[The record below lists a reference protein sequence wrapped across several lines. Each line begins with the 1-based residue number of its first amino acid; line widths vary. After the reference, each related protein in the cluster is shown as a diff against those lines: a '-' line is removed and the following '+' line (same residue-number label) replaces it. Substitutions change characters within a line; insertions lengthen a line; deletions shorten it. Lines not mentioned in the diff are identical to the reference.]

1 MKHTSMLIRVVL
13 ILLSLCMTA
22 GVFTACTAPQG
33 GEQGSGNQAQTPD
46 APASTE
52 DPNLDAEGY
61 WKDDVPDGLNF
72 GDACLILAADNQKS
86 HFWAEESD
94 SSNVGQA
101 IFQRNA
107 TVEERLGIEFEWN
120 MQLCFATEDKNAFAK
135 MIETDIQTSN
145 SIDVVVCYNL
155 VPYTLANKGMLA
167 NLAKTEYINLEQ
179 PWWPDVFL
187 DNLMYKD
194 QIFALVDNASVGT
207 LANLSAIYFNN
218 DLIEDKGIESP
229 YNLVAAN
236 EWTLEKMDQLIKDT
250 YEDRNNNGKKD
261 AEDFF
266 GVATSTYARVTC
278 WYYGAGIRFSEISP
292 DGELTLTS
300 SSVEDISN
308 RVDAIVK
315 LFDSDDG
322 LLQDSSQYVM
332 FKAERV
338 IFYLSVLQMST
349 SMVNDNIEIDYGVA
363 PNPKYNSE
371 QEKYYTHC
379 PNTHDAWCIPFGVK
393 LPDCSSAVIELMA
406 SESYRQVNHVYY
418 ETNLKVRYAPDD
430 RLAQMYDLI
439 RESMTF
445 DFVYIYQ
452 TVMGAQCNDEIR
464 KCIKYPDTTK
474 WATVWAQIS
483 PAVTSGFQ
491 KILDTYEQRNA
502 TGEN

>member
-1 MKHTSMLIRVVL
+1 MKHARLLTRAVL
-13 ILLSLCMTA
+13 VLLSLCMLVGTFA
-22 GVFTACTAPQG
+22 ACTT
-33 GEQGSGNQAQTPD
+33 EGSNTSTNGAGNNATKEPV
-46 APASTE
+46 ATA
-52 DPNLDAEGY
+52 DPNYDDEGY
-61 WKDDVPDGLNF
+61 WKDDVPDGLNY

-94 SSNVGQA
+94 TSNVGQA

-120 MQLCFATEDKNAFAK
+120 MQPCFATDDKNAFAK
-135 MIETDIQTSN
+135 MIETDIQTGSA
-145 SIDVVVCYNL
+145 IDVVVCYNL
-155 VPYTLANKGMLA
+155 VPYTLANKGMLE

-207 LANLSAIYFNN
+207 LSNLSAIYFNN

-236 EWTLEKMDQLIKDT
+236 EWTLAKLDELIKDT
-250 YEDRNNNGKKD
+250 YEDKNNNGKKD

-266 GVATSTYARVTC
+266 GVCTSTYARVTC
-278 WYYGAGIRFSEISP
+278 WYYGAGIRFSEVTA
-292 DGELTLTS
+292 DGELILTT

-322 LLQDSSQYVM
+322 LLQDSSQYTM

-338 IFYLSVLQMST
+338 IFYLCVLAMST

-363 PNPKYNSE
+363 PIPKFNSE

-452 TVMGAQCNDEIR
+452 TVMGAQCNDQIR

-483 PAVTSGFQ
+483 PTVTSGFQ
-491 KILDTYEQRNA
+491 KILDTYALREGQ
-502 TGEN
+502 